1 MKKVLKTCI
10 LIICILIILIFKLS
24 SKGNSQDIQNTIP
37 RDTLISVAR
46 ENIKANPFC
55 ALITLDSTGQSQV
68 RTMNPYPLGDE
79 LVIWFATSRT
89 SRKVGEIRNDSRV
102 SVYYADHNNAT
113 GYVTING
120 KAEVIDDPDLL
131 KKMKREYW
139 ETCKIDWLN
148 KFVLIKITPV
158 TMDVVNYKR
167 GVYGN
172 SDTNRSPCLVF

>member
-1 MKKVLKTCI
+1 MKKILKNY
-10 LIICILIILIFKLS
+10 LSGICIPAFLFFIQLS
-24 SKGNSQDIQNTIP
+24 VISQDGPAAFP
-37 RDTLISVAR
+37 RDTMIAAAR
-46 ENIKANPFC
+46 EIILASPYC

-102 SVYYADHNNAT
+102 SVYYADHNNAK

-120 KAEVIDDPDLL
+120 KAEVIDDIDLL

-139 ETCKIDWLN
+139 ETYKIDWLN
-148 KFVLIKITPV
+148 KFVLIKIIPL
-158 TMDVVNYKR
+158 TMDVINYKK
-167 GVYGN
+167 GVYGD
-172 SDTNRSPCLVF
+172 SESNRAPVLVF